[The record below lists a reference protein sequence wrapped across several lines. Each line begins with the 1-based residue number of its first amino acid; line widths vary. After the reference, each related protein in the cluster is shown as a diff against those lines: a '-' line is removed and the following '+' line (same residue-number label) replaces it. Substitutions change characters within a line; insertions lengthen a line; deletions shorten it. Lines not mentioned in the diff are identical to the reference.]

1 MERPPMFTFGSM
13 DALPKEIYIIISIEI
28 LAQLLKEIEKKSKTY
43 IKTQTYQDS

>member
-28 LAQLLKEIEKKSKTY
+28 LAQLLKEIEKKIQNLYKNTN
-43 IKTQTYQDS
+43 IPG